1 MAYGI
6 RAAFGNIRELDF
18 TSITGTYAS
27 VGVPL
32 SDHVRVLSFQNSCDQ
47 DVYVSTNTT
56 TNKIRVAAN
65 SFKLFDI
72 SSNKIRDD
80 GMFFPIGMQFYVKIV
95 SAAVTSGTFW
105 IEEIHAEGGI

>member
-6 RAAFGNIRELDF
+6 RAAFGNIRELDY
-18 TSITGTYAS
+18 TGISGTYAA

-32 SDHVRVLSFQNSCDQ
+32 SDHVRILSFQNSCDQ
-47 DVYVSTNTT
+47 DLYISADGTN
-56 TNKIRVAAN
+56 NKLRIAAN

-72 SSNKIRDD
+72 SANKVRDD
-80 GMFFPIGMQFYVKIV
+80 GMFFPIGMQFYVKEV
-95 SAAVTSGTFW
+95 SASVGSGAFW